1 MKHPG
6 YLLCILALIFVLW
19 GFPVIYPLKL
29 LVVFFH
35 ESSHALATILTG
47 GKVQEMV
54 VNAKAGGHVL
64 SQGGNR
70 FLSLNAGYLGSLIWG
85 MVIYTFAASTRLD
98 RPFMA
103 FLGVAIVLI
112 TLFYVRNPFAIFF
125 GVTTAA
131 AMILC
136 SRYLNERIND
146 FILRIIG
153 LTSMIYVLLDIYD
166 DTISRSHLRS
176 DARMLAE
183 EIGGGTLLWG
193 CLWIV
198 ISAVLVASCLRWNL
212 EAGSQNSKRA
222 DTARD

>member
-1 MKHPG
+1 MKHKG
-6 YLLCILALIFVLW
+6 YLLCILALVFVLW
-19 GFPVIYPLKL
+19 GFPVMYPLKL

-47 GKVQEMV
+47 GRVEEMV
-54 VNAKAGGHVL
+54 VNAKASGHVL

-70 FLSLNAGYLGSLIWG
+70 FLILNAGYLGSLIWG
-85 MVIYTFAASTRLD
+85 VVIYTFAASTRMD

-103 FLGVAIVLI
+103 FLGVLIALI
-112 TLFYVRNPFAIFF
+112 TLFYVGNLFAILF
-125 GVTTAA
+125 GLTMAT

-136 SRYLNERIND
+136 SGYLNEQVND
-146 FILRIIG
+146 FILRLIG

-166 DTISRSHLRS
+166 DTISRFQLRS

-183 EIGGGTLLWG
+183 EIGGGTVLWG

-198 ISAVLVASCLRWNL
+198 ISAVVVTYCLRWNL
-212 EAGSQNSKRA
+212 ETGSHKANRA
-222 DTARD
+222 DITRE

>member
-1 MKHPG
+1 M
-6 YLLCILALIFVLW
+6 LVLIFVLW

-35 ESSHALATILTG
+35 ESSHALATFLTG
-47 GKVQEMV
+47 GRVEEIV

-85 MVIYTFAASTRLD
+85 VVIYTFAASTRMD

-103 FLGVAIVLI
+103 FLGVAIALI
-112 TLFYVRNPFAIFF
+112 TLIYVGNLFAILF
-125 GVTTAA
+125 GLTTAA

-136 SRYLNERIND
+136 SRYLNEQVND
-146 FILRIIG
+146 FILRLIG

-183 EIGGGTLLWG
+183 EIGGATVLWG

-198 ISAVLVASCLRWNL
+198 ISAVIVTCCLRWNL
-212 EAGSQNSKRA
+212 ETGSHEA
-222 DTARD
+222 